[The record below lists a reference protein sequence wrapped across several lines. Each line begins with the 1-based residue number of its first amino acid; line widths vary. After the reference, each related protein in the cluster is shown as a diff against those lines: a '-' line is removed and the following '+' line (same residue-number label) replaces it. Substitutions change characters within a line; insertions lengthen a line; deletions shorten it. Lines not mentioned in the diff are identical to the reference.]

1 MNSKIEARLERS
13 LRNQVRAPKLDGRFD
28 AAVWAR
34 IEKASSTA
42 TASMTPARPGGSR
55 WLFASNLVGAIV
67 TVALVGMFGLQAFTG
82 AEVNVALPTVAP
94 GLVER
99 LVTLMIWPVTVV
111 ALSAGFLMTSAGR
124 RLRAELF

>member
-1 MNSKIEARLERS
+1 MNSEIETRLERS

-34 IEKASSTA
+34 IEGARASATAMPPAKSAASS
-42 TASMTPARPGGSR
+42 
-55 WLFASNLVGAIV
+55 WLFASNLIGAIV

-82 AEVNVALPTVAP
+82 AEVNVALPEVAP

-99 LVTLMIWPVTVV
+99 LVHVMIWPVTGL
-111 ALSAGFLMTSAGR
+111 ALAAGFLMTSTGR
-124 RLRAELF
+124 RLRTDFF